1 MGVQFGKCHFDG
13 KSVDPKDLDDVRPVL
28 APYGPDG
35 EGYICKGNLAILYRA
50 FHTTKESRHEVQP
63 YVSASGFVLTWD
75 GRLDNREEFIGGMI
89 GEVRWDATD
98 LEIVAAAYERWGTNA
113 FGKLIG
119 DWALSVWD
127 SRDHSI
133 ILAKD
138 FVGIRHLY
146 YTVGKDTVTWCT
158 ILDPLVLFGDRP
170 FKLQEEYVAGW
181 LAFFPASPLTPYV
194 GIHAVPPSSFIRLTQ
209 ETQRVCNYWDF
220 DPEKRVRYSSDRDY
234 EEHFRL
240 VFSES
245 VSRRLRANGA
255 VLAELSGGMD
265 SPSIVC
271 MADEIMAKGR
281 ADCPRLDT
289 VSIFNDSEPNWDERP
304 YVARVEEK
312 RGRIGCHL
320 DVGSESA
327 FCLEVDDRWFAAT
340 PGSLRFRDSVQ
351 TQFAECALSQG
362 ANRVV
367 LSGTGGDEVTGG
379 VPTPLPELEDLLSEA
394 RVAMLCHQ
402 LKVWALSKRKPWLH
416 LLWHTARRFFPGVN
430 NVAGHRSTPWLDA
443 GFTKRHGRALQG
455 YPRRVKLLGPKPSFQ
470 ENISTLA
477 ALRRQ
482 LSCEPVA
489 VEPCYEVRYP
499 FLDRRLLEFL
509 YAVPREQLVRPAQ
522 RRSLMRRALIGIVPD
537 ELLNRKRK
545 AYVERGMMSR
555 IGSNWEYLFECQPTL
570 ELRRLGIVDQGQL
583 HDAVR
588 IASRGLQVPI
598 VILMRTLGVELW
610 LRMLRGR
617 GVLREPHSVVENRL
631 RPHCLESAQ
640 GKEGI
645 GSPAMPM
652 KTPNERR

>member
-1 MGVQFGKCHFDG
+1 MSVQFGKCRFDR
-13 KSVDPKDLDDVRPVL
+13 KPVDPKELDDVRPVL

-35 EGYICKGNLAILYRA
+35 EGYICNGNFAILYRA
-50 FHTTKESRHEVQP
+50 FHTTKDSRREAQP
-63 YVSASGFVLTWD
+63 HISRSGFVLTWD
-75 GRLDNREEFIGGMI
+75 GRLDNREELINWMI
-89 GEVRWDATD
+89 GEVGWEATD
-98 LEIVAAAYERWGTNA
+98 VEVVATAYELWGTDA
-113 FGKLIG
+113 FGKLLG

-127 SRDHSI
+127 PRDRSLV
-133 ILAKD
+133 LAKD
-138 FVGIRHLY
+138 FVGTRHLY

-158 ILDPLVLFGDRP
+158 ILDPLVLFGDHP

-181 LAFFPASPLTPYV
+181 LTFFPATHLTPYV
-194 GIHAVPPSSFIRLTQ
+194 GIHAVPPSSFVRLTQ
-209 ETQRVCNYWDF
+209 EKQRVSSYWDF
-220 DPEKRVRYSSDRDY
+220 DPEKRIRYSSDRDY

-245 VSRRLRANGA
+245 VRRRLRADGA

-271 MADEIMAKGR
+271 MADEIMSKNR
-281 ADCPRLDT
+281 AECPRLDT
-289 VSIFNDSEPNWDERP
+289 VSFFDDSEPNWDERP
-304 YVARVEEK
+304 YFAKVEEK

-320 DVGSESA
+320 DVGAENA
-327 FCLEVDDRWFAAT
+327 FCLQVEDGWFAAT
-340 PGSLRFRDSVQ
+340 PGSLRFRRCVR

-362 ANRVV
+362 GNRVV

-394 RVAMLCHQ
+394 RVGMLCHQ
-402 LKVWALSKRKPWLH
+402 LKMWALSKRKPWLY
-416 LLWHTARRFFPGVN
+416 LLWHTARRFLPGVKN
-430 NVAGHRSTPWLDA
+430 IAGHRSAPWLDA
-443 GFTKRHGRALQG
+443 AFTKRYGRALQG
-455 YPRRVKLLGPKPSFQ
+455 YPRRVTLLGPKPSLQ

-489 VEPCYEVRYP
+489 VEPCYELRYP

-509 YAVPREQLVRPAQ
+509 YAVPREQLIRPAQ

-545 AYVERGMMSR
+545 AYVERGLMSG
-555 IGSNWEYLFECQPTL
+555 IGSNWGHLFERHPTL
-570 ELRRLGIVDQGQL
+570 ELTCLGIVDQDQL

-588 IASRGLQVPI
+588 TASRGLQVPI
-598 VILMRTLGVELW
+598 VTLMRTLGIELW

-617 GVLREPHSVVENRL
+617 GVLREPHSVVENPLHPRW
-631 RPHCLESAQ
+631 LESA
-640 GKEGI
+640 
-645 GSPAMPM
+645 
-652 KTPNERR
+652 